1 MSFREL
7 EYIMGIEKYH
17 NITKAAEA
25 MFISQPT
32 LSKFLQS
39 YEKELGLR
47 LFERSGNRYY
57 LTYAEER
64 YLHYAQQILLLEGDM
79 KRELEELAA
88 NRRGRLSIGYQMNR
102 SAYAV
107 PLTIPK
113 FKAEFPE
120 VDISIQERSSEALE
134 QMLLDGALDI
144 VVFNYPVRN
153 PQLDYEVIDQEELL
167 LITPWDHPLY
177 GKQVEVESRR
187 HPYMDLTLFAQEP
200 FILQHSDQTTGRAAR
215 EILEDMGISPPIVL
229 KTRNIEGTVRL
240 VEAGVGCSFVIESG
254 LMRAANILSNVRSFS
269 VGQTSRNVDLVV
281 AHRKSDYLTKHA
293 QSYIRILR
301 DSIRRT

>member
-57 LTYAEER
+57 LTYAGER

-113 FKAEFPE
+113 FPE

-167 LITPWDHPLY
+167 LITPWDHPLCS
-177 GKQVEVESRR
+177 KQVEVGSRR

>member
-32 LSKFLQS
+32 LSKFLQN

-57 LTYAEER
+57 LTYAGER
-64 YLHYAQQILLLEGDM
+64 YLHYAQQILLLEIDM

-120 VDISIQERSSEALE
+120 VDISIQERSSETLE
-134 QMLLDGALDI
+134 KMLLEGKLDI
-144 VVFNYPVRN
+144 VVFNYPGRN
-153 PQLDYEVIDQEELL
+153 P
-167 LITPWDHPLY
+167 
-177 GKQVEVESRR
+177 S
-187 HPYMDLTLFAQEP
+187 
-200 FILQHSDQTTGRAAR
+200 
-215 EILEDMGISPPIVL
+215 LE
-229 KTRNIEGTVRL
+229 
-240 VEAGVGCSFVIESG
+240 
-254 LMRAANILSNVRSFS
+254 
-269 VGQTSRNVDLVV
+269 
-281 AHRKSDYLTKHA
+281 
-293 QSYIRILR
+293 
-301 DSIRRT
+301 

>member
-7 EYIMGIEKYH
+7 EYVLGIEKYH

-25 MFISQPT
+25 MYISQPT
-32 LSKFLQS
+32 LSKFLQN

-57 LTYAEER
+57 LTYAGER
-64 YLHYAQQILLLEGDM
+64 YVRYARQILLLESDM

-107 PLTIPK
+107 PLTVPK

-120 VDISIQERSSEALE
+120 VDINIQEQSSETLE
-134 QMLLDGALDI
+134 QQLLAGKLDI
-144 VVFNYPVRN
+144 VVFNYPERS
-153 PQLDYEVIDQEELL
+153 PLLEYEVIDQEELL
-167 LITPWDHPLY
+167 LITPWDHPLCIRQTEA
-177 GKQVEVESRR
+177 GNHR
-187 HPYMDLTLFAQEP
+187 HPYMDLTLFAREP

-215 EILEDMGISPPIVL
+215 EILADAGISPPVVL
-229 KTRNIEGTVRL
+229 KTRSIEGTVRL

-254 LMRAANILSNVRSFS
+254 LMRAAGILSNVRCFS
-269 VGQTSRNVDLVV
+269 IGQTSRNMDLVV
-281 AHRKSDYLTKHA
+281 AHRKSDYLSKHA